1 MIRTVARAA
10 LAVATLAVLTGL
22 VYPLLMTGFAQVAL
36 PGKADGSIVE
46 ADGRPVGSAMIG
58 QLWKGPGW
66 FYGRPSAVAYD
77 ASTSSG
83 SNLGPTSK
91 DLADTI
97 KQRVKTIVSLEG
109 AYHPGLTASQIP
121 VDLLTASAS
130 GLDPDISP
138 AAAMFEAPR
147 IAAVRNLPLARV
159 QALIQASTHG
169 RTLGF
174 LGEPRVNV
182 LDLNLS
188 LVSALPGR

>member
-1 MIRTVARAA
+1 MIRNAVRAT
-10 LAVATLAVLTGL
+10 LAVVILAVLTGL
-22 VYPLLMTGFAQVAL
+22 VYPLAMTGFAQVAVR
-36 PGKADGSIVE
+36 GKADGSIVTV
-46 ADGRPVGSAMIG
+46 DGHPVASSMIG
-58 QLWKGPGW
+58 QLWKGPQW
-66 FYGRPSAVAYD
+66 FYGRPSAIDDD

-91 DLADTI
+91 DLADAI
-97 KQRVKTIVSLEG
+97 KQRVKAIVSNEG
-109 AYHPGLTASQIP
+109 PYHPGLTASQIP

-159 QALIQASTHG
+159 QALIRASTHG